1 MRALFLTHN
10 YPRFEGDPVGSFVL
24 RLAVSLRAEG
34 IEVHVVAPAAPDV
47 PPTAVIEGVP
57 VTRFRYAPRRLETLA
72 YTGTMGAQVRQFWK
86 ARLAM
91 VGFLGAG
98 YGAAMR
104 VNREFN
110 ADVLHAHW
118 WFPGG
123 LVARAIR
130 ARTGIPYVVT
140 MHGSDVRLASSAPGA
155 ATMFRAVSRKAAAMT
170 TVSSWLA
177 GQAARMDPAMRAEVA
192 PMPVVSDLFHPGTD
206 RDPSRLLFIG
216 KLTEQKGLHHLLQA
230 MARMRSRPRLDVVG
244 AGRVEDAGVRT
255 LARELGLEDRI
266 TWKPLLTQAELAE
279 CYRRAAIHVIP
290 AIDEGLGLTAVESL
304 LSETPVVAFDSG
316 GVTDV
321 VRPGQTGLLVP
332 PGDTTALATALDGLL
347 GDEAERRRLGAEGRA
362 FAMRQ
367 FGPAA
372 VASRYATILRS
383 AQRGK
388 GAGR

>member
-1 MRALFLTHN
+1 MRALFITHN
-10 YPRFEGDPVGSFVL
+10 YPRYEGDPVGSFVL
-24 RLAVSLRAEG
+24 RLAVALRAEG

-47 PPTAVIEGVP
+47 PATDVIEGIP

-98 YGAAMR
+98 YRAVMQ
-104 VNREFN
+104 VNREFR
-110 ADVLHAHW
+110 ADVIHAHW

-123 LVARAIR
+123 LVARVVR
-130 ARTGIPYVVT
+130 SRTGTPYVVT
-140 MHGSDVRLASSAPGA
+140 MHGSDVRLAAGAPGA
-155 ATMFRAVSRKAAAMT
+155 GSLFRAVSRRASAMT
-170 TVSSWLA
+170 TVSTWLA
-177 GQAARMDPAMRAEVA
+177 AQASRLDPAMHPEVA
-192 PMPVVSDLFHPGTD
+192 PMPVVADLFRPGGE
-206 RDPSRLLFIG
+206 RDPARLLFVG
-216 KLTEQKGLHHLLQA
+216 KLTEQKGLQHLLRA
-230 MARMRSRPRLDVVG
+230 MARMRTKASLDVVG
-244 AGRVEDAGVRT
+244 AGRVEDSHLRS
-255 LARELGLEDRI
+255 LAQQLGLADRV
-266 TWKPLLTQAELAE
+266 TWKPLLTQAELAV
-279 CYRRAAIHVIP
+279 CYRNAAIHVIP

-321 VRPGQTGLLVP
+321 VRPGQTGVLVP
-332 PGDTTALATALDGLL
+332 PGDAAALAEALDQLL
-347 GDEAERRRLGAEGRA
+347 ASPAERARLGSEGRA

-372 VASRYATILRS
+372 VASRYAAILRG
-383 AQRGK
+383 AQRGQ